1 MQRKKK
7 CYKSVHFT
15 IELRS
20 NDSSITT
27 WSILSKL
34 RAKHWEST
42 QGKFH
47 KNLHCIPLVATRQS
61 ATTTGFLLTFFWC
74 SQKSGT
80 LQTALYSKEWSCLFL
95 FVCAKELRE
104 AKPLLFLDTSE
115 ERAWDFHCWQVRC
128 ACLQKSWEVFILS
141 RRERVWIIYLSCIMK
156 HIRVFFK
163 QPVNLK
169 CMRQSWWWR

>member
-1 MQRKKK
+1 MKYFEQVERQALRK
-7 CYKSVHFT
+7 YSRQ
-15 IELRS
+15 ISQELALYPSCRHQAVS
-20 NDSSITT
+20 HHNG
-27 WSILSKL
+27 LS
-34 RAKHWEST
+34 A
-42 QGKFH
+42 
-47 KNLHCIPLVATRQS
+47 
-61 ATTTGFLLTFFWC
+61 FFWC